1 MQRTIVIYGDRRT
14 GRAIADG
21 MESADLKRA
30 RKEVDFWR
38 MSSASYK
45 ALYARKSAECKRQ
58 NMRVIR
64 ARRQRYE
71 RMHAMFWPV
80 YWLADRIAILCYIID
95 QVHKARTEG

>member
-38 MSSASYK
+38 MSSKTYK
-45 ALYARKSAECKRQ
+45 APYARKNAECRK
-58 NMRVIR
+58 NSMREIN
-64 ARRQRYE
+64 ARRRRYE
-71 RMHAMFWPV
+71 RLHAAFAPV
-80 YWLADRIAILCYIID
+80 YWLADRIAILCYIIV
-95 QVHKARTEG
+95 QIKMEG